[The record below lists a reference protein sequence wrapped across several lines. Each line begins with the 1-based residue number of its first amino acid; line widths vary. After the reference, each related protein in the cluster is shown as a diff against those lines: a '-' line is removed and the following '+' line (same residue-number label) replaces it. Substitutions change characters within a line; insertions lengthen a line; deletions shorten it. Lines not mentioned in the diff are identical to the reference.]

1 MRVQLGRRQGEQG
14 LAAQPPVFAAGPA
27 PSQAALR
34 AAQERLMRDPSLQF
48 SFDKAPP
55 PPPQT
60 HLPHW
65 LEVVLRAIGQFLGW
79 IAQGLG
85 WVFVA
90 GLVIALLIVLG
101 FILREFITARWPDL
115 LKKKPAKKKLA
126 VADWRPTE
134 AVARA
139 LLEDADK
146 LAAEGRYAEAAR
158 LLLHRSIEEIEGRR
172 PRLVRPALTSREISR
187 LEDLPEAARSAFAAI
202 AAVVERS
209 LFGGRDVDA
218 AGFAECRRT
227 YEAFAFPGAWA

>member
-1 MRVQLGRRQGEQG
+1 

-27 PSQAALR
+27 PSQQALR

-65 LEVVLRAIGQFLGW
+65 VEVILRVIGRFLLWVG
-79 IAQGLG
+79 QGLG

-90 GLVIALLIVLG
+90 GLAIALLIVLA
-101 FILREFITARWPDL
+101 FIVREFIRARWPDL
-115 LKKKPAKKKLA
+115 LKKPAKPKPQPT
-126 VADWRPTE
+126 DWRPTE

-139 LLEDADK
+139 LLEEADR
-146 LAAEGRYAEAAR
+146 LAAAGAYAEAAR

-172 PRLVRPALTSREISR
+172 PRLVRPALTSREIGG
-187 LEDLPEAARSAFAAI
+187 LEDIPETARTTFAAI

-209 LFGGRDVDA
+209 FFGGRDVDA

>member
-1 MRVQLGRRQGEQG
+1 

-27 PSQAALR
+27 PSQEALR

-60 HLPHW
+60 QLPHW
-65 LEVVLRAIGQFLGW
+65 LEVVLRVIGRFLIW
-79 IAQGLG
+79 IGQGLG

-90 GLVIALLIVLG
+90 GLAVALLVVLAFIV
-101 FILREFITARWPDL
+101 REFIRARWPDL
-115 LKKKPAKKKLA
+115 LKKKPAKPKLA
-126 VADWRPTE
+126 PLDWRPTA

-139 LLEDADK
+139 LLEEADR
-146 LAAEGRYAEAAR
+146 LAAAGAYAEAAR

-172 PRLVRPALTSREISR
+172 PRLVRPALTSREIGG
-187 LEDLPEAARSAFAAI
+187 LEDIPETARTTFAAI

-209 LFGGRDVDA
+209 FFGGRDVDA

>member
-1 MRVQLGRRQGEQG
+1 

-27 PSQAALR
+27 PSQEALR

-48 SFDKAPP
+48 SFDQAPKPP
-55 PPPQT
+55 PST

-65 LEVVLRAIGQFLGW
+65 LEVVLQAVIKFIAWIG
-79 IAQGLG
+79 QGLG

-90 GLVIALLIVLG
+90 GLAAALLIVLA
-101 FILREFITARWPDL
+101 FIVREFIRARWPDL
-115 LKKKPAKKKLA
+115 LKKKPAKPRA
-126 VADWRPTE
+126 RPADWRPTE

-139 LLEDADK
+139 LLDEADK
-146 LAAEGRYAEAAR
+146 LAASGRYAEAAR

-172 PRLVRPALTSREISR
+172 PRLVRPALTSREIGG
-187 LEDLPEAARSAFAAI
+187 LEDIPESARATFADI

-209 LFGGRDVDA
+209 FFGGRDVDA

>member
-1 MRVQLGRRQGEQG
+1 

-27 PSQAALR
+27 PSQEALR
-34 AAQERLMRDPSLQF
+34 TAQDRLMADPSLQF

-55 PPPQT
+55 PPPDT

-65 LEVVLRAIGQFLGW
+65 LEVVLRAIGQFIVW
-79 IAQGLG
+79 IGQGLG
-85 WVFVA
+85 WLFIA
-90 GLVIALLIVLG
+90 GLTAALLIVLA
-101 FILREFITARWPDL
+101 FIVREFIRARWPNL
-115 LKKKPAKKKLA
+115 LKKKPAKLK
-126 VADWRPTE
+126 VARPDWRPTE

-139 LLEDADK
+139 LLDEADR
-146 LAAEGRYAEAAR
+146 LAAAGAYAEAAR

-172 PRLVRPALTSREISR
+172 PRLVRPALTSREIGG
-187 LEDLPEAARSAFAAI
+187 LQDIPETARTTFAAI

-209 LFGGRDVDA
+209 FFGGRDVDA

>member
-1 MRVQLGRRQGEQG
+1 
-14 LAAQPPVFAAGPA
+14 LAAQPGVFAAGPE
-27 PSQAALR
+27 PSPQALR
-34 AAQERLMRDPSLQF
+34 AAQGQLMRDPSLQF

-55 PPPQT
+55 PPAPV

-65 LEVVLRAIGQFLGW
+65 LRVFLHMLGQLFNWIG
-79 IAQGLG
+79 QGLG
-85 WVFVA
+85 WVFIG
-90 GLVIALLIVLG
+90 GLVLALLIVLG
-101 FILREFITARWPDL
+101 FILREFVRARWPDL
-115 LKKKPAKKKLA
+115 FKRKAGKKPAPQ
-126 VADWRPTE
+126 DWRPDA

-139 LLEDADK
+139 LLDEADR

-172 PRLVRPALTSREISR
+172 PRLVRPAFTSREIAR
-187 LEDLPEAARSAFAAI
+187 LQDIPDSARGAFAAI

>member
-1 MRVQLGRRQGEQG
+1 

-27 PSQAALR
+27 PSQEALR
-34 AAQERLMRDPSLQF
+34 AAHDRLMLDPSLQF

-55 PPPQT
+55 PPPET

-65 LEVVLRAIGQFLGW
+65 LLAILRAIGQFIAW
-79 IAQGLG
+79 IGQGLG

-90 GLVIALLIVLG
+90 GLAIALLIVLA
-101 FILREFITARWPDL
+101 FIVREFINARWPNL
-115 LKKKPAKKKLA
+115 LKKKPAKAKPA
-126 VADWRPTE
+126 PEDWRPSE

-139 LLEDADK
+139 LLDEADK
-146 LAAEGRYAEAAR
+146 LAAAGRYAEAAR

-172 PRLVRPALTSREISR
+172 PRLVRPALTSREISG
-187 LEDLPEAARSAFAAI
+187 LQDIPETARTTFAAI

-209 LFGGRDVDA
+209 FFGGRDVDA

>member
-1 MRVQLGRRQGEQG
+1 

-27 PSQAALR
+27 PSQE
-34 AAQERLMRDPSLQF
+34 AQRTAQDRLMADPSQQF

-55 PPPQT
+55 PPPDT

-65 LEVVLRAIGQFLGW
+65 LEVVLRAIGQFIVW
-79 IAQGLG
+79 IGQGLG
-85 WVFVA
+85 WVFIA
-90 GLVIALLIVLG
+90 GLTAALLIVLA
-101 FILREFITARWPDL
+101 FIVREFIRARWPNL
-115 LKKKPAKKKLA
+115 LKKKPAKLK
-126 VADWRPTE
+126 VARPDWRPTE

-139 LLEDADK
+139 LLDEADR
-146 LAAEGRYAEAAR
+146 LAAAGAYAEAAR

-172 PRLVRPALTSREISR
+172 PRLVRPALTSREIGG
-187 LEDLPEAARSAFAAI
+187 LQDIPETARTTFAAI

-209 LFGGRDVDA
+209 FFGGRDVDA

>member
-1 MRVQLGRRQGEQG
+1 M
-14 LAAQPPVFAAGPA
+14 AAQPPVFAAGPA
-27 PSQAALR
+27 PSQEALR
-34 AAQERLMRDPSLQF
+34 AAQDRLMRDPSLQF

-55 PPPQT
+55 PPPET

-65 LEVVLRAIGQFLGW
+65 VLAVLRAIGQFIAW
-79 IAQGLG
+79 IGQGLG

-90 GLVIALLIVLG
+90 GLAIALLIILA
-101 FILREFITARWPDL
+101 FIVREFISARWPNL
-115 LKKKPAKKKLA
+115 LKKKPSKPKPAPE
-126 VADWRPTE
+126 DWRPTA

-139 LLEDADK
+139 LLEEADK
-146 LAAEGRYAEAAR
+146 LAAAGRYAEAAR

-172 PRLVRPALTSREISR
+172 PRLVRPALTSREISG
-187 LEDLPEAARSAFAAI
+187 LQDIPETARSTFAAI

-209 LFGGRDVDA
+209 FFGGRDVDA